1 MKDEI
6 NFDRSLNMMGREVS
20 HLPSAKGSRRAA
32 LRSAD
37 EALAETEGIAAKVS
51 EMVRAEDQAGGLGL
65 PRRAICRR
73 HGQLCRAATHRHP
86 PDLLRLCA
94 LRMGWSA

>member
-1 MKDEI
+1 MKDQI

-51 EMVRAEDQAGGLGL
+51 EMVRRIEVE
-65 PRRAICRR
+65 
-73 HGQLCRAATHRHP
+73 
-86 PDLLRLCA
+86 
-94 LRMGWSA
+94 LRMKVTEMQSFSPEEMGNIPRKCESSIIHH

>member
-51 EMVRAEDQAGGLGL
+51 EMVRRIEVE
-65 PRRAICRR
+65 
-73 HGQLCRAATHRHP
+73 
-86 PDLLRLCA
+86 
-94 LRMGWSA
+94 LRMKVTEMQSFSPEEMGNIPRKCESSTCTG

>member
-1 MKDEI
+1 
-6 NFDRSLNMMGREVS
+6 MGREVS

-51 EMVRAEDQAGGLGL
+51 EMVRRIEVE
-65 PRRAICRR
+65 
-73 HGQLCRAATHRHP
+73 
-86 PDLLRLCA
+86 
-94 LRMGWSA
+94 LRMKVTEMQSFSPEEMGNIPRKCESNIIHHHSPQNIPWNECCRCAHAIN

>member
-20 HLPSAKGSRRAA
+20 HLPSAKGSRKAA

-51 EMVRAEDQAGGLGL
+51 EMVRRIEVE
-65 PRRAICRR
+65 
-73 HGQLCRAATHRHP
+73 
-86 PDLLRLCA
+86 
-94 LRMGWSA
+94 LRMKVTEMQSFSPEEMGNIPRKCESSTCTYDIKLKRE

>member
-51 EMVRAEDQAGGLGL
+51 EMVRRIEVE
-65 PRRAICRR
+65 
-73 HGQLCRAATHRHP
+73 
-86 PDLLRLCA
+86 
-94 LRMGWSA
+94 LRMKVTEMQSFSPEEMGNIPRKCESSTCTYDINLKRE